1 MKLAMRPPASSR
13 LSELCAEIQDAL
25 EPELPRLRD
34 LFTSWDKDKDGELD
48 RKEFVRGINA
58 VGVAATKEELHQLF
72 DQWDTN
78 TSGKLDLAE
87 VMTALRR
94 AQLRRQ
100 NSIETIQKAMRERT
114 SRQDVQSK
122 PAAETS
128 SGGGSSNSSSESA
141 VASAL
146 ASAPA
151 ASAVVPATISD
162 QSSKKAS
169 SLRPIGQA
177 LLAVQTPPTAKG
189 GGAGASSSSKGGPPR
204 RIQRRNLEECTS
216 EAEEHDWTAS
226 QWLQSL
232 MLHEVL
238 ISAFELPPAGA
249 KQFNFV
255 KRLTRQDLEEKL
267 LRQDV
272 LVALVDAVHEG
283 VMKLSGG
290 AGGPQDGTIKSD
302 KFQTN
307 AKFQMSYGSLSLF
320 YGGLESLLGPPKMVR
335 GSLFNAMEGEH
346 TAEKDS
352 FIMFTTPNGVT
363 TQSATEWE
371 VVSAPSRGTTYPER
385 EGFRDRHPELC
396 RRLRSLDDYMAIME
410 VECNQKLRKA
420 GHSELIKEE
429 LCGGRLYTGPMYAK
443 YNTVLRAKS
452 RDKYLVEL
460 AASLTLGNDYVTT
473 IHACNS
479 CVLKLSKL
487 TKAGKV
493 WRGIKGAKLPKTFWV
508 ANDMGVRGGIEYGFS
523 STSTDKAQAF
533 EYATGG
539 DRQEG
544 DASTIF
550 EMQMGMVDRGA
561 DLTWLSQY
569 PHEREVLLP
578 PLTGLEALEH
588 SVEGGVLVI
597 QSRFSLNMAA
607 HTLEQVLSRRRKMLM
622 DMCLGIELELR
633 DQLDERLG
641 TLAIKILNL
650 SLQFGPFAKPT
661 EWFNDDENFAQVM
674 SSTLRLQHVLQSEIG
689 KLASHMEK
697 PDISFRGWRELA
709 DSRTWLIAGWANAR
723 TSQSEVSVDLR
734 EACLTDAEGVVLA
747 ECLQKCPR
755 LTSLDLRGN
764 PALKDAGLAA
774 LCQALRDEKPG
785 HPRSL
790 CGVSPGNT
798 RLEVQRQFGP
808 EEMVDLQLIVAEL
821 ENHIYS
827 ESVTAGM
834 GGKATSGTIQ
844 LNRRGGGG
852 KKEDGASGWQPL
864 MWAARACHVQIA
876 QQLLRNGAN
885 VNEQEAAG
893 SHSNKYSPLHMAC
906 YKGHSE
912 MARLLLRCGADLT
925 LKDVNGQ
932 TARTVAEKK
941 AHTELV
947 ELLDAHAASPLPPL
961 LGGGAQVAIQSQSG
975 GTASVTKSMAPPP
988 VAKRQPIGGGAG
1000 AGAMSGR
1007 SGSLAPKGAQES
1019 NRGAPLTPKSDGGL
1033 SPQVLTPKGSQES
1046 DGGAPL
1052 ISNEAQ
1058 ESTSSHA
1065 PTPPTPHGQVAR
1077 TVAEKKA
1084 HTELVELLD
1093 AHAASPL
1100 PPLLGGGAQVAIQSQ
1115 SGGTASV
1122 TKSMAPPPVAKR
1134 QPIGGGAGAGAMSG
1148 RSGSL
1153 APKGA
1158 QESNRGAPL
1167 TPKSDGGLSPQVLTP
1182 KGSQESDG
1190 GAPLISNEAQES
1202 TSSHSPTP
1210 PPPRA
1215 M

>member
-1 MKLAMRPPASSR
+1 MPPLASKR
-13 LSELCAEIQDAL
+13 LSELSAEIQDAL

-34 LFTSWDKDKDGELD
+34 LFTSWDKNNDGQLD

-72 DQWDTN
+72 DQWDTD

-94 AQLRRQ
+94 AQLHRQ
-100 NSIETIQKAMRERT
+100 NSIETIQKVMRERM
-114 SRQDVQSK
+114 SRQDVQPK

-128 SGGGSSNSSSESA
+128 SSSSSESA

-151 ASAVVPATISD
+151 ASAVVPVTVSD

-177 LLAVQTPPTAKG
+177 LLAVQTPQTAGSSAKSGGGGTSSSTKG
-189 GGAGASSSSKGGPPR
+189 GAPR
-204 RIQRRNLEECTS
+204 RIQRHNSQEECTP

-232 MLHEVL
+232 MLQEVL

-255 KRLTRQDLEEKL
+255 KRLTRHDLEEKL

-272 LVALVDAVHEG
+272 LVALIDAVHEG
-283 VMKLSGG
+283 VMKLSSG

-385 EGFRDRHPELC
+385 DGFRDRHPEWC
-396 RRLRSLDDYMAIME
+396 RRLKSLDDYMAIME

-429 LCGGRLYTGPMYAK
+429 LCGGRLYTGPMYTK

-523 STSTDKAQAF
+523 STSTDKAQAL

-709 DSRTWLIAGWANAR
+709 DSRTWLIAGWVNAR

-764 PALKDAGLAA
+764 PALRDAGLAA

-798 RLEVQRQFGP
+798 RLDVPRQFGP
-808 EEMVDLQLIVAEL
+808 AEMVDLQLIVAEL

-834 GGKATSGTIQ
+834 GGKATSGAIQ

-876 QQLLRNGAN
+876 QQLLLNGAN

-932 TARTVAEKK
+932 VARTVAEKK

-947 ELLDAHAASPLPPL
+947 ELLDAHAASPMPPL
-961 LGGGAQVAIQSQSG
+961 LGGGAQVATQSQSG

-988 VAKRQPIGGGAG
+988 VAKRQPIGGGS
-1000 AGAMSGR
+1000 GAMGGR
-1007 SGSLAPKGAQES
+1007 NGSLTPKGAQES
-1019 NRGAPLTPKSDGGL
+1019 NRGAPLTPKGDGSL
-1033 SPQVLTPKGSQES
+1033 SPQVLTPQGAQES

-1052 ISNEAQ
+1052 TPKEAQ
-1058 ESTSSHA
+1058 DVN
-1065 PTPPTPHGQVAR
+1065 GQVAR

-1093 AHAASPL
+1093 AHAASPM
-1100 PPLLGGGAQVAIQSQ
+1100 PPLLGGGAQVATQSQ

-1134 QPIGGGAGAGAMSG
+1134 QPIGGGSGAMGG
-1148 RSGSL
+1148 RNGSL
-1153 APKGA
+1153 TPKGA

-1167 TPKSDGGLSPQVLTP
+1167 TPKGDGSLSPQVLTP
-1182 KGSQESDG
+1182 QGAQESDG
-1190 GAPLISNEAQES
+1190 GAPLTPKEAQES
-1202 TSSHSPTP
+1202 TSSHAPSPP
-1210 PPPRA
+1210 LPRA